1 MAKELYALILF
12 GSLAG
17 TTAAHAQ
24 DYPTRPITFVV
35 TAAPGGVTD
44 VVARAVG
51 QRLSEAWGQ
60 QIIIE
65 NRGGAAHTLAAVAVA
80 KSAPDGYTL
89 LVADAGA
96 VTINPILYRGK
107 LPYDEE
113 KDFTPVTGL
122 VRVSQAL
129 LANPSLP
136 AKSVTDLIA
145 LVKARPG
152 ELTYGTAG
160 IGSALHMNML
170 LFESMT
176 DAKLVP
182 VHYRGASPAITD
194 VIAGHVNLLS
204 VSISLVLQ
212 SHREGKLKIFGIG
225 SKQRL
230 AQAMDIPTVA
240 ESGLPGYEAAAW
252 FGMHARAGTPRDV
265 VMKINAEVQRILGDP
280 MFQQKFMAP
289 QMFESMASSPEEFG
303 DYIKA
308 ETTKWSKVIRDRN
321 LKVD

>member
-1 MAKELYALILF
+1 MPKRLYALMLF
-12 GSLAG
+12 GPLAG
-17 TTAAHAQ
+17 ATVAHTQ
-24 DYPTRPITFVV
+24 DYPTRPITFMV

-51 QRLSEAWGQ
+51 QRLSEKWGQ
-60 QIIIE
+60 QIVIE
-65 NRGGAAHTLAAVAVA
+65 NRGGAAHTVAMSAVA
-80 KSAPDGYTL
+80 KAAPDGYTL

-96 VTINPILYRGK
+96 VTINPILYKGK

-129 LANPSLP
+129 LGNPSLP
-136 AKSVTDLIA
+136 AKSVSELIA
-145 LVKARPG
+145 LVKSKPG
-152 ELTYGTAG
+152 EFTYGTAG

-176 DAKLVP
+176 GANLVP

-194 VIAGHVNLLS
+194 VIADHVKLLS

-230 AQAMDIPTVA
+230 PQAMDIPTVA
-240 ESGLPGYEAAAW
+240 EGGLPGYEAAAW
-252 FGMHARAGTPRDV
+252 FGMHARAGTPREV
-265 VMKINAEVQRILGDP
+265 VMKINAEVQRILRDP
-280 MFQQKFMAP
+280 AFQEKFMAP

-303 DYIKA
+303 DFIKA
-308 ETTKWSKVIRDRN
+308 EIAKWSKVIRDRN
-321 LKVD
+321 LKID